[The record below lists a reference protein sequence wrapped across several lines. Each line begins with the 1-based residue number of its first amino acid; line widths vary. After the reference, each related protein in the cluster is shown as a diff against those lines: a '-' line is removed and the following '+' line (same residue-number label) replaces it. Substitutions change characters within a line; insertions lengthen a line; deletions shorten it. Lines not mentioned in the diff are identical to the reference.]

1 MHVPPRPRPL
11 RLVPGLAASHL
22 RHEWILTLC
31 LVIAL
36 AAVIAPLLVLLG
48 LKHGTIQTLRERLV
62 EDPVFRELRPAQTRE
77 YPPEWFARVAEWP
90 GVAFLTPTVLPLSSV
105 LQVPYASRSGAEV
118 VDLVPTAPGDPLLLE
133 NGARVPSGDTV
144 VLTAEA
150 ARRLGVTAGDRL
162 QGRTTRSRGGRTEAV
177 ETPLLVAEV
186 LPPRAGS
193 LARIYAPLSFVLDV
207 EAFKEGYGA
216 PARGWP
222 GESPTPYLSFDG
234 AVLLLAEPMLP
245 VERTGLVIN
254 TGFAQVAEL
263 DAGGVHERLRW
274 TPSGDWA
281 AYDLVSPSS
290 AVMTSSLNAIGQKL
304 RGRDAILLP
313 YVRGITLSLGSDE
326 SVQPVGVSLEPA
338 VADRLALPPL
348 PWGRLNHRTEDA
360 RPLNQALLAA
370 GAPDRVEVSV
380 DGAQPLRFP
389 LEKVGVSPL
398 GQPIL
403 PAEMLGVLRTA
414 QQRGVEFDVQSGQFL
429 MQRGG
434 YRGFRLYAASI
445 DDVPGLYRRFL
456 EEGVEVLAEVET
468 IERIQVLDAGLGR
481 LFWMIAILGVSGGVA
496 VLVASLYA
504 AVERRRRDLGVL
516 RLVGLARR
524 HVFFFPVAQGIII
537 AGLGLVAGLASYAGL
552 ALAINRAF
560 SSDLAPGEKFCTL
573 PASYVAVAFA
583 VTLVLAT
590 LSSLAAAWHATHID
604 PAEAIREQ

>member
-1 MHVPPRPRPL
+1 
-11 RLVPGLAASHL
+11 
-22 RHEWILTLC
+22 
-31 LVIAL
+31 
-36 AAVIAPLLVLLG
+36 
-48 LKHGTIQTLRERLV
+48 
-62 EDPVFRELRPAQTRE
+62 
-77 YPPEWFARVAEWP
+77 
-90 GVAFLTPTVLPLSSV
+90 
-105 LQVPYASRSGAEV
+105 
-118 VDLVPTAPGDPLLLE
+118 
-133 NGARVPSGDTV
+133 
-144 VLTAEA
+144 
-150 ARRLGVTAGDRL
+150 VTAGDKI
-162 QGRTTRSRGGRTEAV
+162 QGRTTRSLGGRTETV
-177 ETPLLVAEV
+177 ETPLLVADV

-207 EAFKEGYGA
+207 EAYKEGYGA

-234 AVLLLAEPMLP
+234 AVLLLAEPMPP

-254 TGFAQVAEL
+254 TGFAQIAEL
-263 DAGGVHERLRW
+263 DAGGLHERLGW
-274 TPSGDWA
+274 TPSDDWA
-281 AYDLVSPSS
+281 AYDLVSPGS
-290 AVMTSSLNAIGQKL
+290 AVMVSSLNAIGQKL

-313 YVRGITLSLGSDE
+313 YVRGITLSLGSE

-360 RPLNQALLAA
+360 RPLNQALLATD
-370 GAPDRVEVSV
+370 APDRVEVSA

-389 LEKVGVSPL
+389 LEKVGISPL
-398 GQPIL
+398 GQPIV
-403 PAEMLGVLRTA
+403 PVEMLGVLRTA
-414 QQRGVEFDVQSGQFL
+414 QQRGVEFDAQSGQFL

-445 DDVPGLYRRFL
+445 DAVPGLYRRFL
-456 EEGVEVLAEVET
+456 EEGIEVIAEVET

-537 AGLGLVAGLASYAGL
+537 AGLGLLAGLASYAGL

-573 PASYVAVAFA
+573 PASYVAVTFA